1 MKLRVLAVG
10 TDRSGLFEPAA
21 DEYLKRLSRYA
32 KAEVVELAASKKGG
46 ADPAR
51 ARDEEGQALLAKLRP
66 SDLVVVLDERGK
78 ELTSEEL
85 SRKVVQEAM
94 NRGRDLA
101 FLIGGAE
108 GHAEAVRKRADLLL
122 SLSRMTLP
130 HRLARVVLLE
140 QLYRAFAIARNEP
153 YHKA

>member
-1 MKLRVLAVG
+1 MRLRVLAVG
-10 TDRSGLFEPAA
+10 ADKSGLFEPAA
-21 DEYLKRLSRYA
+21 VEYLKRLGRYLP
-32 KAEVVELAASKKGG
+32 AEVVEVPPSKKGG
-46 ADPAR
+46 ADPLR
-51 ARDEEGQALLAKLRP
+51 AREEEGASLLAKVKP
-66 SDLVVVLDERGK
+66 ADTVVALDERGE

-94 NRGRDLA
+94 VRGKDLV

-108 GHAEAVRKRADLLL
+108 GLSDAVRARANRVL

-140 QLYRAFAIARNEP
+140 QLYRALAIARGEP
-153 YHKA
+153 YHK